1 MKITKE
7 NLNKII
13 KKCTKEV
20 LNEMLGGYFPARHD
34 LPDDLN
40 HLSVPEDGMEVTDA
54 QEKARNFLS
63 TKAYTSMNDGS
74 RKEWLKNNID
84 NFVQFVIDDEIHHI
98 FGDYIFNSQDEEVDF
113 PIGETLD
120 SVYMPPQ
127 KKEKR
132 DNEREN

>member
-40 HLSVPEDGMEVTDA
+40 HLSVPEGGMEVTDA

-74 RKEWLKNNID
+74 RKEWLENNID
-84 NFVQFVIDDEIHHI
+84 NFVQFVIDGEIHHI

-127 KKEKR
+127 KKKKKR
-132 DNEREN
+132 Q

>member
-40 HLSVPEDGMEVTDA
+40 HLSVPEGGMEVTDA
-54 QEKARNFLS
+54 QEKAKNFLS
-63 TKAYTSMNDGS
+63 TKAYTSMNDQD
-74 RKEWLKNNID
+74 RKKWLVNNID
-84 NFVQFVIDDEIHHI
+84 NFVQFVIDGEVHHI

-113 PIGETLD
+113 PIDETLD
-120 SVYMPPQ
+120 SVYIPPQ
-127 KKEKR
+127 KKKKKKQ
-132 DNEREN
+132 

>member
-20 LNEMLGGYFPARHD
+20 LNEMLDGYFPARHD
-34 LPDDLN
+34 LPDDLK
-40 HLSVPEDGMEVTDA
+40 HLSVPKEGTAVTDA

-63 TKAYTSMNDGS
+63 TKAYTSMNDQD
-74 RKEWLKNNID
+74 RKKWLENNID
-84 NFVQFVIDDEIHHI
+84 NFVQFVIDGEVHHI

-113 PIGETLD
+113 PIDETLD
-120 SVYMPPQ
+120 SVYIPPQ
-127 KKEKR
+127 KKKKKKQ
-132 DNEREN
+132 